1 MGNIKFSGAH
11 CDEHGKISGGAAGD
25 QTGREVCTK
34 DAYMHSKGWVVLRH
48 PDAAIAK
55 KVAKFA
61 KAIAD
66 NNNFGYD
73 QEEWANY
80 CQNLSNGNND
90 FLLFIREVI
99 DPICKSLYN
108 RNDIFDYRE

>member
-11 CDEHGKISGGAAGD
+11 CDEHGKILGGAAGD

-61 KAIAD
+61 KVLQKLQLRC
-66 NNNFGYD
+66 NFFKRSSGT
-73 QEEWANY
+73 
-80 CQNLSNGNND
+80 
-90 FLLFIREVI
+90 
-99 DPICKSLYN
+99 K
-108 RNDIFDYRE
+108 